1 MRGCT
6 YNLTNRIF
14 KESLQSI
21 LGVGPGVHR
30 HTEACD
36 CVVELLLNVLANNIV
51 KSPSFNSRDTQVK
64 LGIAASNGQDAGSV
78 GSHKGV
84 ARL

>member
-1 MRGCT
+1 MRGRT
-6 YNLTNRIF
+6 YNLTNRVF

-36 CVVELLLNVLANNIV
+36 RVVELSLNALANDIV

-64 LGIAASNGQDAGSV
+64 LGITASDGQDAGSV